1 VSVCHT
7 EEPWTERLITYDVAP
22 DTGIQPRSA
31 LVVVPFTVN
40 VVGTGPVFIK
50 VGVPR
55 VGGTM
60 GVPETVD
67 VLGDGVIVAVGVLMG
82 RAVTGAGVS
91 AVVPAGTWYVN
102 GVSAITCPLGV
113 LATTW

>member
-1 VSVCHT
+1 M
-7 EEPWTERLITYDVAP
+7 TYDVAP

-40 VVGTGPVFIK
+40 IVGTGPVFSK

-55 VGGTM
+55 VGGTT

-67 VLGDGVIVAVGVLMG
+67 GLGEGVMVAVGVLMG
-82 RAVTGAGVS
+82 RTVTGAGTG
-91 AVVPAGTWYVN
+91 AVVAPGTWIVM
-102 GVSAITCPLGV
+102 GVCAISCPLGV
-113 LATTW
+113 LGWSW